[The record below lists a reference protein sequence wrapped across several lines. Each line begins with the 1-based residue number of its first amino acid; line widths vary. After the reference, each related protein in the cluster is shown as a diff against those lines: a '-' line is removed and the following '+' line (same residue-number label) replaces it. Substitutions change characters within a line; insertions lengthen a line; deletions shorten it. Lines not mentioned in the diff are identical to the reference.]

1 MNRREKKLLDRQLWA
16 VHPTPP
22 SLMGLALLG
31 VFLSG
36 MIIGSVLFPREKHT
50 PKLVTQD
57 VTGSVTAKKP
67 LAQQADRQ

>member
-1 MNRREKKLLDRQLWA
+1 
-16 VHPTPP
+16 
-22 SLMGLALLG
+22 MGLALLG